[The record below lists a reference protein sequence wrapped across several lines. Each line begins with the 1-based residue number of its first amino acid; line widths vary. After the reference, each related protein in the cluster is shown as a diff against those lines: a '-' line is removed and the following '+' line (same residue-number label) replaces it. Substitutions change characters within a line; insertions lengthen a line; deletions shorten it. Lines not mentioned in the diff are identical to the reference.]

1 MPNTKCLKPLD
12 SRQELQPE
20 HTAQQQLLGEVFTSR
35 QQPAQQ
41 GQGHGMV
48 EGSTGGWLWL
58 QCGLR
63 KKDGVSQCRRAAG
76 REQSRAE

>member
-41 GQGHGMV
+41 GQGHGMM
-48 EGSTGGWLWL
+48 EGGTGGWLWL
-58 QCGLR
+58 QCCLR
-63 KKDGVSQCRRAAG
+63 KKDGVSQCREG
-76 REQSRAE
+76 SRERTKQS